1 MPVIT
6 MNTSRTYAGV
16 WMQAGVSYDLDT
28 SPAATLVA
36 AGSATYGAPTNA
48 AIQQL
53 LYVSATGQLQR
64 AGTNTPLVT
73 DGSSIARRT
82 IVVDGDSQAKNG
94 DIASA
99 GAYRLLSSRGY
110 WVHCLAEIGWPYE
123 LLAVSAVPGE
133 TMQQILARFDTSV
146 AAYRPNEVLLMPG
159 QNNLP
164 DTDNCVAFGIALR
177 EYALKCRAIGAA
189 LRILYTTPR
198 YGTFSTVTVRQNI
211 VLIQRYIADLVRDNL
226 AVASNAHR
234 AIIDRASAV
243 GSALPGL
250 LYDQASAGVHL
261 GAKGCVRVGRQFA
274 KDFARENFPNPFVPP
289 ASNVDCR
296 QTYARS
302 KQLMLNPLLSGSAGT
317 VTAPAAGVAPDSWQI
332 QYVRSGTS
340 AALVTMA
347 TGVADVSDPGG
358 TACTLTFSGTK
369 TDGANDVAILN
380 ASAQLANMASGAAL
394 TPGVDYID
402 YARLAIKATNVSAN
416 FSYAKLQI
424 EALNVNTPLY
434 ESTCMAESGSDPQ
447 GEFSPNELVFH
458 APGFVIPVGTTRI
471 RANLKIGYG
480 AGACTGVFSVP
491 YLYCRIK

>member
-6 MNTSRTYAGV
+6 MTTSRTYAGV
-16 WMQAGVSYDLDT
+16 WMQAGVSYDLDA
-28 SPAATLVA
+28 SPAAALVG

-53 LYVSATGQLQR
+53 VYVSATGELQR
-64 AGTNTPLVT
+64 AGSRTPLVA
-73 DGSSIARRT
+73 GSSSLARRT
-82 IVVDGDSQAKNG
+82 LVVDGDSQSKNG
-94 DIASA
+94 DVVS
-99 GAYRLLSSRGY
+99 GTYRLWSSRGY

-133 TMQQILARFDTSV
+133 TMQQILARFDSSV
-146 AAYRPNEVLLMPG
+146 AAYRPDEVLLMPG

-164 DTDNCVAFGIALR
+164 DTDSCVAFGIALR

-189 LRILYTTPR
+189 LRIVYTTPR
-198 YGTFSTVTVRQNI
+198 YGAFSLPTVRQNM
-211 VLIQRYIADLVRDNL
+211 VLIQQYIADLVRDNL

-234 AIIDRASAV
+234 ALIDRTSAA
-243 GSALPGL
+243 GSALPGM
-250 LYDQASAGVHL
+250 LYDQASAGVHI
-261 GAKGCVRVGRQFA
+261 GAKGGVRIGRQFA
-274 KDFARENFPNPFVPP
+274 KDFARESFSNPFVPP

-296 QTYARS
+296 QTYALS
-302 KQLMLNPLLSGSAGT
+302 KQLMLNPLLSGSAGI

-347 TGVADVSDPGG
+347 TGVADASDPGG

-369 TDGANDVAILN
+369 TNGADDVAILN
-380 ASAQLANMASGAAL
+380 ASAQFASMASGAAL
-394 TPGVDYID
+394 TPGVDYVD
-402 YARLAIKATNVSAN
+402 YARMAIKASNVSPN

-424 EALNVNTPLY
+424 EALNGITPLF
-434 ESTCMAESGSDPQ
+434 EATCMAESGSDPQ

-458 APGFVIPVGTTRI
+458 TPGFVIPVGTTRI

>member
-6 MNTSRTYAGV
+6 MTTSRTYAGL
-16 WMQAGVSYDLDT
+16 WLQAGVSYDLDT
-28 SPAATLVA
+28 SPASALVT
-36 AGSATYGAPTNA
+36 AGSATYGAPTNS

-53 LYVSATGQLQR
+53 VYVGATGQLQR
-64 AGTNTPLVT
+64 AGSSALLVS
-73 DGSSIARRT
+73 GAPFARRT
-82 IVVDGDSQAKNG
+82 LVVDGDSQSKNG
-94 DIASA
+94 DVVSA

-110 WVHCLAEIGWPYE
+110 WVHCLAEIGWPYDVV
-123 LLAVSAVPGE
+123 AVSAVPGE
-133 TMQQILARFDTSV
+133 TMQQILARFDSSV

-159 QNNLP
+159 QNNSL
-164 DTDNCVAFGIALR
+164 DTDDCVAFGIALR
-177 EYALKCRAIGAA
+177 EYAMKCRAIGAA
-189 LRILYTTPR
+189 LRIVYTTPR
-198 YGTFSTVTVRQNI
+198 YGAFSTTTVRQNI
-211 VLIQRYIADLVRDNL
+211 VLIRQYIAELVRNNL
-226 AVASNAHR
+226 AVASDAHR
-234 AIIDRASAV
+234 ALIDRTSSV
-243 GSALPGL
+243 GSALSGM
-250 LYDQASAGVHL
+250 LYDQASAGVHI
-261 GAKGCVRVGRQFA
+261 GAKGGVRIGRQFA
-274 KDFARENFPNPFVPP
+274 KDFARENFSNPFVPP

-296 QTYARS
+296 QTYALS

-347 TGVADVSDPGG
+347 TNVADASDPGG

-369 TDGANDVAILN
+369 TDGADDIAILN
-380 ASAQLANMASGAAL
+380 ASAQFANMASGAAL

-402 YARLAIKATNVSAN
+402 YARMAIKATNVSSN

-424 EALNVNTPLY
+424 EALNGSTPLY
-434 ESTCMAESGSDPQ
+434 ESTCMAESASDPQ

-480 AGACTGVFSVP
+480 AGACTGVFTVP